1 MKITYTPE
9 CCSGDDAA
17 YEGSVT
23 LRAPTYDERMS
34 IYDDVGVDLEGVKTK
49 PIAYIRAVAKKV
61 PEFLVEC
68 SIKRKS
74 DGFEFKTFE
83 QMQYD
88 SDLAGAIT
96 EMATKLVGK
105 FQVGNDSQSS

>member
-9 CCSGDDAA
+9 CCTGDDAA

-61 PEFLVEC
+61 PDFLVSM

-74 DGFEFKTFE
+74 DGFEFTDFAKL
-83 QMQYD
+83 QHD
-88 SDLAGAIT
+88 SELMGAIT

-105 FQVGNDSQSS
+105 FQVGNDSPSS